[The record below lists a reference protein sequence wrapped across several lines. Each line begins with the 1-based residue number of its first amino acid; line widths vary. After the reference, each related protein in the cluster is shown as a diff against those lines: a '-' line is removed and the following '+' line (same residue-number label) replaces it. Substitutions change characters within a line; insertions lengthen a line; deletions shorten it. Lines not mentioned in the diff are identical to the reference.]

1 MTRQQVEINFDEAKR
16 QVRVIEEGVE
26 ILRKADRIHN
36 EMQENTASGWK
47 GINADHFQSISRDL
61 GQKMAIRANN
71 IEEIAV
77 WTRHRAQVLY
87 DTEMEAIRI
96 AEERAYQEQ
105 QARAAEAARQ
115 AEAARAAEQSR
126 QEAQARAA
134 AEQTARNAAEALRR
148 IFR

>member
-16 QVRVIEEGVE
+16 QVRVIEEAVE
-26 ILRKADRIHN
+26 ILRKADRIHS
-36 EMQENTASGWK
+36 EMQDNTASGWK
-47 GINADHFQSISRDL
+47 GINADHFQSLSRDL
-61 GQKMAIRANN
+61 GDRFVRRANN
-71 IEEIAV
+71 IEELAV

-96 AEERAYQEQ
+96 AEERAYREQ

-115 AEAARAAEQSR
+115 AEEARAAE
-126 QEAQARAA
+126 QARAA